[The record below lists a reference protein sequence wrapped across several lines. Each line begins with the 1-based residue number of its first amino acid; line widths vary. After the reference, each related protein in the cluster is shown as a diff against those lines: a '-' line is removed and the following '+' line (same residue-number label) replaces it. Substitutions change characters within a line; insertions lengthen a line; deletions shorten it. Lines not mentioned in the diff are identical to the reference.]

1 MSSFQDELVPKPAMT
16 RVVKYAA
23 DRLLG
28 ALLLLLL
35 APLLLGIV
43 VWILLGSGRP
53 ALIRQ
58 LRAGKDGKPFGMF
71 KFRTMVQNA
80 VELGRELQLTDDP
93 FGVVKDD
100 PRITE
105 AGRFLRRT
113 GLDELPQLLNVVRGE
128 MSLVGPRP
136 DLVEQAALYTDDD
149 RRRLTV
155 RPGIT
160 GWAQVRGREEISWPE
175 RIALDIWYLEHWS
188 LGLDV
193 KILFMTVSQF
203 GRDEPEPIEDTMNI
217 ERAREAA
224 KR

>member
-1 MSSFQDELVPKPAMT
+1 MT
-16 RVVKYAA
+16 RAIKSAA

-28 ALLLLLL
+28 TLLLLPF
-35 APLLLGIV
+35 APLLLGIA
-43 VWILLGSGRP
+43 VWILLDSGRP
-53 ALIRQ
+53 ALMRQ

-80 VELGRELQLTDDP
+80 VELGRELQITDDP

-100 PRITE
+100 PRITR

-136 DLVEQAALYTDDD
+136 DLVEQAGLYTDDD
-149 RRRLTV
+149 RRRLSV

-188 LGLDV
+188 LSLDL

>member
-1 MSSFQDELVPKPAMT
+1 MT
-16 RVVKYAA
+16 RAIKYAA

-35 APLLLGIV
+35 APLELAIA
-43 VWILLGSGRP
+43 VWILLDSGRP
-53 ALIRQ
+53 ALMRQ

-100 PRITE
+100 PRITRS
-105 AGRFLRRT
+105 GRFLRRT

-149 RRRLTV
+149 RRRLGV
-155 RPGIT
+155 LPGIT

-175 RIALDIWYLEHWS
+175 RIALDIWYIEHWS
-188 LGLDV
+188 LALDL
-193 KILFMTVSQF
+193 KILLMTVSQF
-203 GRDEPEPIEDTMNI
+203 ARDEPEPVEDAMNI
-217 ERAREAA
+217 ERTREAA